1 MNVKKKEKYAN
12 QVKKIASL
20 LKIVVKSFIE
30 EKKLNMNLMLT
41 TEGPGSSNC
50 TVSTGTLPT
59 SNGSEDD
66 DCGLADAG
74 TPSVPEKR

>member
-1 MNVKKKEKYAN
+1 
-12 QVKKIASL
+12 
-20 LKIVVKSFIE
+20 
-30 EKKLNMNLMLT
+30 MLT

-74 TPSVPEKR
+74 TPSVPEKRWKQNSFPYGQFQTLTHWNWEALWIWEQT